1 LLIASAAPRYTSAFA
16 VNIGMSAMTIIFGI
30 ILRMHLSRLNKKLDR
45 GEPVA
50 DVAGGSFR
58 FLI

>member
-1 LLIASAAPRYTSAFA
+1 
-16 VNIGMSAMTIIFGI
+16 MSAMTIIFGI